1 MVSFLNVFFEDDGD
15 PALARGTAELLEI
28 GFSLTAHDEL
38 VSDVQLG
45 IGLGDLRVVDKDQP
59 RRDLLAGNRART
71 VEDRADDVVE
81 TYGSHAFSDGDGFL
95 LGRNER
101 GDGLYFTFDRRMSRL
116 VVIGKQIVSDGL
128 QNDDVRAVFAHEN
141 IADDT
146 AFDAERKQ
154 RAEIIAVRQLF
165 RLRGD
170 LAAEQTERI
179 VLLGGEAFVR
189 RHIVGKQKE
198 NGSLRFGVASPKRE
212 LRAVFL
218 TAGRGKAT
226 LTQTQKIRMREHISI
241 FGFSYFVRDKGQK
254 SFVFGHKN
262 LFSQIFFVRE
272 PLYKATFLCY
282 NEVVNERKAVKIM
295 GNIWHDMREERIQPE
310 NFVSVIEITKGSKK
324 KYELDKECG
333 LLRLDRILYTSTHY
347 PANYGFIP
355 RTYGDDGDPLDVLVL
370 CSESIDPM
378 TIVECYPIGVITMM
392 DNGRSDEKI
401 IAIPFNDPNYNM
413 YTDITQLPFHI
424 FEEMRHFFTVY
435 KALEHKETAVKEVQ
449 GKEEAIEI
457 INQCIER
464 YKEIFLK

>member
-1 MVSFLNVFFEDDGD
+1 MSDVFFEDNGNS
-15 PALARGTAELLEI
+15 ALARGAAELLEI
-28 GFSLTAHDEL
+28 GFALTAHDEL
-38 VSDVQLG
+38 VADVQLG
-45 IGLGDLRVVDKDQP
+45 IRLRCFRVVNEDKPRGDLLRGD
-59 RRDLLAGNRART
+59 RARKI
-71 VEDRADDVVE
+71 EDCADDIIKPH
-81 TYGSHAFSDGDGFL
+81 GSHAFTDGDGLL
-95 LGRNER
+95 LGRGER
-101 GDGLYFTFDRRMSRL
+101 GDGLQLAFDLRVSRL
-116 VVIGKQIVSDGL
+116 VVIGEQIISDGL
-128 QNDDVRAVFAHEN
+128 QNDDVRAVIAHED

-146 AFDAERKQ
+146 AFNAEREQ
-154 RAEIIAVRQLF
+154 GAEIIAVSQLF

-170 LAAEQTERI
+170 LAMKEAKRI
-179 VLLGGEAFVR
+179 ILLGREAFIR
-189 RHIVGKQKE
+189 CYIIGKQKE
-198 NGSLRFGVASPKRE
+198 NGALRFGISTPKNERG
-212 LRAVFL
+212 AVFFA
-218 TAGRGKAT
+218 AGRGKAA
-226 LTQTQKIRMREHISI
+226 LTQAQKICVRQHISI
-241 FGFSYFVRDKGQK
+241 FGFSDLVCDKGQK
-254 SFVFGHKN
+254 SFVFSHKN

-457 INQCIER
+457 IKQCIER